1 MHTNKQKSSIVNP
14 KSKILNH
21 MKTLPTQCPIC
32 GGDIQVTR
40 FYCQEC
46 DSTIEGHFEMGR
58 FMRLTSEQL
67 QFVEIFVRCEGK
79 LNRMEGEIGLSY
91 PTLRSRLLE
100 IIRALGYEPG
110 REEPLVKVSD
120 EERRRVL
127 DDLEQGR
134 IDTDEAMRLLQGG
147 E

>member
-1 MHTNKQKSSIVNP
+1 MR
-14 KSKILNH
+14 
-21 MKTLPTQCPIC
+21 TLPAQCPVC

-46 DSTIEGHFEMGR
+46 DSTVEGHFEIGR
-58 FMRLTSEQL
+58 FMRLSPDQL
-67 QFVEIFVRCEGK
+67 QFVETFVRCEGK
-79 LNRMEGEIGLSY
+79 LNRMESEIGLSY

-110 REEPLVKVSD
+110 REETPVKISD

-127 DDLEQGR
+127 EDLDKGR
-134 IDTDEAMRLLQGG
+134 ISPEDAMRILQGG

>member
-1 MHTNKQKSSIVNP
+1 
-14 KSKILNH
+14 

-46 DSTIEGHFEMGR
+46 DSTVEGHFEIGH
-58 FMRLTSEQL
+58 FLRLTPEQL
-67 QFVEIFVRCEGK
+67 QFVEVFVRCEGK
-79 LNRMEGEIGLSY
+79 LNRMEEEIKLSY

-100 IIRALGYEPG
+100 VIRALGYEPG
-110 REEPLVKVSD
+110 REEPPAKISD
-120 EERRRVL
+120 EERKRVL
-127 DDLEQGR
+127 DDLEHGR
-134 IDTDEAMRLLQGG
+134 IGMEDAMRTLQGG

>member
-1 MHTNKQKSSIVNP
+1 
-14 KSKILNH
+14 
-21 MKTLPTQCPIC
+21 MKNLPTQCPIC

-40 FYCQEC
+40 FYCQDC
-46 DSTIEGHFEMGR
+46 DTTVEGHFEIGH

-67 QFVEIFVRCEGK
+67 QFVETFVRCEGK
-79 LNRMEGEIGLSY
+79 LNRMESEIGLSY

-100 IIRALGYEPG
+100 IIRAMGYEPG
-110 REEPLVKVSD
+110 REEAPVKISD

-127 DDLEQGR
+127 EDLDKGKISTE
-134 IDTDEAMRLLQGG
+134 DAMRILQGG

>member
-1 MHTNKQKSSIVNP
+1 V
-14 KSKILNH
+14 
-21 MKTLPTQCPIC
+21 C

-46 DSTIEGHFEMGR
+46 DSTIEGHFEIGR
-58 FMRLTSEQL
+58 FMRLAPEQL
-67 QFVEIFVRCEGK
+67 QFIEAFVRCEGK
-79 LNRMEGEIGLSY
+79 LNRMESEVGLSY

-100 IIRALGYEPG
+100 VIRALGYEPG
-110 REEPLVKVSD
+110 RDEPPVKVSD

-127 DDLEQGR
+127 EDLDQGR
-134 IDTDEAMRLLQGG
+134 IRPEDAMRILQGG

>member
-1 MHTNKQKSSIVNP
+1 
-14 KSKILNH
+14 

-40 FYCQEC
+40 FYCHDC
-46 DSTIEGHFEMGR
+46 DSTIEGHFETGR
-58 FMRLTSEQL
+58 FMRLSSEQL
-67 QFVEIFVRCEGK
+67 QFVETFVRCEGK
-79 LNRMEGEIGLSY
+79 LNRMESEVGLSY

-110 REEPLVKVSD
+110 REEPPAKISD

-127 DDLEQGR
+127 DELDQGR
-134 IDTDEAMRLLQGG
+134 MSAEDAMRILQGG

>member
-1 MHTNKQKSSIVNP
+1 
-14 KSKILNH
+14 

-40 FYCQEC
+40 FYCQDC
-46 DSTIEGHFEMGR
+46 DTTIEGHFEIGR

-67 QFVEIFVRCEGK
+67 QFVETFVRCEGK
-79 LNRMEGEIGLSY
+79 LNRMESEIGLSY

-110 REEPLVKVSD
+110 REELPVKISD
-120 EERRRVL
+120 DERRRVL
-127 DDLEQGR
+127 EDLEQGR
-134 IDTDEAMRLLQGG
+134 ISPEDAMRVLQGG